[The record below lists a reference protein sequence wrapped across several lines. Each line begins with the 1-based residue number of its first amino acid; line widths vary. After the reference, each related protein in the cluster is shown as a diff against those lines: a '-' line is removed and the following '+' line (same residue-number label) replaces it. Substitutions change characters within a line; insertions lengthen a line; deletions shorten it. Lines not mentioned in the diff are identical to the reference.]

1 MSALPPLDLRP
12 RRPAWGVR
20 PPARKSLSTAAPLRV
35 LPPPAQVTLAL
46 VAGDGPAAVPC
57 VAVGQTV
64 QCGEPVATAGG
75 PGGCCVHASIAGRVV
90 AIGPAAVAGR
100 PGPAPTITIAGDGTD
115 TRHAGYA
122 PCGEPGDL
130 PPAGLTARL
139 AASGIV
145 GLGGAL
151 FPAARKLT
159 DCADVHTL
167 LLNGVECEPY
177 ISCDDRLLR
186 ERADRVVDGARWL
199 LAASG
204 VPRAVIAI
212 KTDMAAA
219 RVALADALA
228 AAADPRLA
236 LAVVTSLYPAGGERQ
251 LIELVLGREV
261 PAGELPRATGVLCHN
276 VATAAAVADFCRR
289 GQPLISR
296 IVTVTGGAI
305 SAPCNV
311 EARLGTRTAELVAAA
326 GGYRGTPARLVMGGP
341 MMGVALP
348 DDTLPVTAATN
359 CVLAA
364 TAGELPGGSDDAEAP
379 CIRCGDCVEAC
390 PARLAPQELLVA
402 ARADDPARLAALDLA
417 ACIECGAC
425 DYVCPSHIALTR
437 RFVAAKARLADAA
450 AARAM
455 ADQAAARHAARAA
468 RLAAT
473 EAERARE
480 LAAQLPDPDGGER
493 RP

>member
-1 MSALPPLDLRP
+1 
-12 RRPAWGVR
+12 
-20 PPARKSLSTAAPLRV
+20 
-35 LPPPAQVTLAL
+35 
-46 VAGDGPAAVPC
+46 
-57 VAVGQTV
+57 
-64 QCGEPVATAGG
+64 VATAGG

-159 DCADVHTL
+159 DCVDVHTL
-167 LLNGVECEPY
+167 VLNGVECEPY